1 MNNLPVPDVH
11 FTVPPAFSNAIGS
24 APHKTLVSLG
34 TALGIACAIGSLG
47 ALIGHA
53 AEAPVDPKTAGIALA
68 EDLRNHRPT
77 EGSTNAA
84 TLKLRDRSGR
94 RSTIPVQ
101 IETSITPNG
110 WKSRYTS
117 ASARG
122 TGVVHALI
130 VQEAGT
136 APRYELA
143 STVGATPTSAGAGQ
157 ADLALAGS
165 DVWVSD
171 LALEFLHWPEQK
183 LLRDEPSGGRMCHVL
198 ESTNPG
204 TNGYGRVLSWVDIK
218 YSALL
223 NAEAFDRSGKLVK
236 RFSTGSFK
244 KITRADGQE
253 AWFLQ
258 DVKISDRRTD
268 SVTEL
273 SFEIPDS
280 AK

>member
-1 MNNLPVPDVH
+1 M
-11 FTVPPAFSNAIGS
+11 
-24 APHKTLVSLG
+24 
-34 TALGIACAIGSLG
+34 
-47 ALIGHA
+47 
-53 AEAPVDPKTAGIALA
+53 
-68 EDLRNHRPT
+68 
-77 EGSTNAA
+77 
-84 TLKLRDRSGR
+84 
-94 RSTIPVQ
+94 
-101 IETSITPNG
+101 
-110 WKSRYTS
+110 
-117 ASARG
+117 
-122 TGVVHALI
+122 
-130 VQEAGT
+130 QEAGT

-143 STVGATPTSAGAGQ
+143 SIVGTAPNPAGLGQ
-157 ADLALAGS
+157 ADLPLAGS

-171 LALEFLHWPEQK
+171 LAMEFLHWPEQK

-204 TNGYGRVLSWVDIK
+204 TNGYGRVISWVDMK

-223 NAEAFDRSGKLVK
+223 NAEAFDRAGKLVK

-258 DVKISDRRTD
+258 DVKIADRRTD